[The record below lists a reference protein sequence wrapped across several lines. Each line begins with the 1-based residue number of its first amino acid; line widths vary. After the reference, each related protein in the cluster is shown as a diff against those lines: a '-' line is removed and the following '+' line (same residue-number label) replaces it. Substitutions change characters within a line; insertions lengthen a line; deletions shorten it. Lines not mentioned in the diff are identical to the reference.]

1 MPFLWFSFFSFLV
14 WLTQGTEALLTP
26 SKTYYL
32 PNKKRM
38 SSAFQAKYRQS
49 ETLCLSNV
57 TFPLLSS
64 CWTVLVHVKLRKAAG
79 VLVWGWRG
87 KGMSS
92 LGSQIVKDQ
101 KNQSW
106 IFLSCV
112 SDYTQKYTS
121 VFLLYCCQFN
131 HVRLCDPM
139 DCSMPGFPVHQLPE
153 LAQTHVHRVTDAI
166 QPSHPLLST
175 FPPAFNL
182 KNWWRTDAI
191 KWPKSLDD

>member
-1 MPFLWFSFFSFLV
+1 MSWYNKIEQCSPMPFLWFSFFSFLV
-14 WLTQGTEALLTP
+14 WLTQGTEALLIP

-64 CWTVLVHVKLRKAAG
+64 YWTVLVHIKLRKAAG

-92 LGSQIVKDQ
+92 LGSHIVKQ
-101 KNQSW
+101 K
-106 IFLSCV
+106 
-112 SDYTQKYTS
+112 K
-121 VFLLYCCQFN
+121 
-131 HVRLCDPM
+131 H
-139 DCSMPGFPVHQLPE
+139 
-153 LAQTHVHRVTDAI
+153 
-166 QPSHPLLST
+166 LLST
-175 FPPAFNL
+175 CTPSL
-182 KNWWRTDAI
+182 KGPLPVRPSGPRFFAPSCFLFLSSARGQETKGKD
-191 KWPKSLDD
+191 